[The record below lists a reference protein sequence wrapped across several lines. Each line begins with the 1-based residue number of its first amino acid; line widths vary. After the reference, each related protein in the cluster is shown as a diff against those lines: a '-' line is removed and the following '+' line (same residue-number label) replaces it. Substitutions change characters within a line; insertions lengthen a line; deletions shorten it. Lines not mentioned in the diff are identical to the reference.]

1 MMARNLLSVPYD
13 GLAMLEQWG
22 IVDRIVDRSGTRALG
37 RHTIL
42 KFLQSASGGSGSM
55 TSRQPRT
62 LSFVL
67 AAAIAVGASILGG
80 WALAG
85 AAGEG
90 AGIVGAVLIGAGT
103 FTLGALVASEAAA
116 ARDLARG
123 AANAP
128 INRAGRRRPPRDSGP
143 QGPEDDAAVARE
155 DLDAFNASVSHD
167 LRSPIGAILNFATV
181 LEEDYGAELDP
192 EARAILGRIRRSGRS
207 ALATLDGLLRLS
219 RAGRHELRPE
229 PLEME
234 ELVRDVV
241 GALRSS
247 GRQVDLAVA
256 RLPSAVAD
264 AALLREVFTELV
276 GNAIKFSARS
286 EKPRIGIGGHREPD
300 GSVVYWV
307 ADEGVGFDAR
317 FTANL
322 FRAFE
327 RLHSRD
333 EFAGAGIGLAV
344 VRRIVERHGG
354 SVWAE
359 SGPET
364 GARFFF
370 TLPAGHRVAGG
381 EAGT

>member
-1 MMARNLLSVPYD
+1 MARNLLLFPYD
-13 GLAMLEQWG
+13 GLAMLEQCG
-22 IVDRIVDRSGTRALG
+22 IVDPIADRPRTHLAG
-37 RHTIL
+37 RYTSL
-42 KFLQSASGGSGSM
+42 KFLQSAAGGSRPMASM
-55 TSRQPRT
+55 QQRIV
-62 LSFVL
+62 SFAL
-67 AAAIAVGASILGG
+67 AAVIALGASILGG

-85 AAGEG
+85 ATG
-90 AGIVGAVLIGAGT
+90 AGVGILGAALIGAGT
-103 FTLGALVASEAAA
+103 FTLGALSGSAGAAHWSA
-116 ARDLARG
+116 ARRRADPPT
-123 AANAP
+123 AP
-128 INRAGRRRPPRDSGP
+128 RSA
-143 QGPEDDAAVARE
+143 EADALVARE
-155 DLDAFNASVSHD
+155 ELEAFNASVSHD
-167 LRSPIGAILNFATV
+167 LRSPIGAILNFTTV
-181 LEEDYGAELDP
+181 LEEDYGAVLDP
-192 EARAILGRIRRSGRS
+192 EARAILGRIRRSGQS

-241 GALRSS
+241 GALRPS
-247 GRQVDLAVA
+247 GREVELAVA

-286 EKPRIGIGGHREPD
+286 EKPRIGVGGRREPD

-307 ADEGVGFDAR
+307 ADEGVGFDSR
-317 FTANL
+317 FTGNL

-359 SGPET
+359 SGPEI

-370 TLPAGHRVAGG
+370 TLPAGHEAAGG